1 LETCGKRGMSRSSQA
16 NPTAARLA
24 RWLLG
29 CAVRHWPKE
38 TRPWGLA
45 LAAEIDE
52 TASAFETV
60 RWSLGGF
67 MLFTR
72 SVLSSAWRWMKLPAG
87 SSLSGGVNWPKGP
100 SLLPKR
106 PRVFTAAVLGAVALL
121 LALPEGREAIRTV
134 RASWQEYRQSDSDA
148 RKLEE
153 LAARAKKEKD
163 ASTLAFVALGTRD
176 PKRAEAL
183 TEQAVALDPQLVW
196 IYGSKNHSWP
206 NFDSPKAEW
215 LAQLQ
220 AADPDNAV
228 AYLLPADA
236 LDPLRTRPFYRRGIP
251 KDAEFAVAESD
262 SKWMALMERAYGAPR
277 YDSYFQRHYQLTRT
291 VWNREKNLSP
301 VIVFSGLWSHAIPDL
316 GNLDLFADVKMHE
329 AQKARTA
336 GDLKRAES
344 LLGELDAFGI
354 RMADGSGTKIEKLI
368 AWRLSERA
376 DKELAGLYSSWGK
389 TQEERRVTLRI
400 EQIDAS
406 FRALRPGDDSADH
419 ARAQTFRREGM
430 VVQGFGTLAVLAGL
444 AALAGV
450 LMLELWPRKIRDTKT
465 IWRRGA
471 CLAAN
476 YAPTILLVACGVF
489 LVSFLPFQRAFEA
502 YRASTY
508 SLLNEEGLMDPMWG
522 LMEIPRYLTGVN
534 FAVSLWM
541 IVTIALST
549 LLLFVLARGFYRM
562 RRTAAKSA

>member
-1 LETCGKRGMSRSSQA
+1 MSVSIQA
-16 NPTAARLA
+16 NSTAARLA

-29 CAVRHWPKE
+29 CAVRHWPEE

-60 RWSLGGF
+60 RWSLGGI

-72 SVLSSAWRWMKLPAG
+72 SVLSGAWKWMKLPAG
-87 SSLSGGVNWPKGP
+87 SSLSDGVNRPKGP

-106 PRVFTAAVLGAVALL
+106 SRVFTTVVLGAAALL
-121 LALPEGREAIRTV
+121 LALPEGREAILTV
-134 RASWQEYRQSDSDA
+134 QASWQEYQQSDSDA
-148 RKLEE
+148 RKLEG
-153 LAARAKKEKD
+153 LADRAEKEKD
-163 ASTLAFVALGTRD
+163 ASTLAFVALSTGD

-183 TEQAVALDPQLVW
+183 TERAVALDPQLVW
-196 IYGSKNHSWP
+196 IYGSKNRSWP

-220 AADPDNAV
+220 ASDPDNAV
-228 AYLLPADA
+228 AYLLAADA
-236 LDPLRTRPFYRRGIP
+236 LDPLRIRPFYRRGIP
-251 KDAEFAVAESD
+251 KDAEFEVAESD

-301 VIVFSGLWSHAIPDL
+301 AIVFSGLRSHAIPSL
-316 GNLDLFADVKMHE
+316 GNLYLFADVKIHE
-329 AQKARTA
+329 AQKARAA
-336 GDLKRAES
+336 GDVKRAES
-344 LLGELDAFGI
+344 LLGEVDAFGI
-354 RMADGSGTKIEKLI
+354 RMADGSGAKIEKLI
-368 AWRLSERA
+368 AWWLSHRA

-389 TQEERRVTLRI
+389 TEEERRVTLRI

-406 FRALRPGDDSADH
+406 FRALRPGHDSTDR

-430 VVQGFGTLAVLAGL
+430 LVQGFGTLSVLAGL

-450 LMLELWPRKIRDTKT
+450 LMLELWSHKIRDTKT

-471 CLAAN
+471 CLAAD
-476 YAPTILLVACGVF
+476 YAPAVLLVACGAF
-489 LVSFLPFQRAFEA
+489 LVSFLPFQRAFEE
-502 YRASTY
+502 YRAANY
-508 SLLNEEGLMDPMWG
+508 SLLNEEGLIDPMWG
-522 LMEIPRYLTGVN
+522 LLEIPRYLRGVN
-534 FAVSLWM
+534 FAVSVWT
-541 IVTIALST
+541 IVTIALSA
-549 LLLFVLARGFYRM
+549 LLLFVLVRGFYWM
-562 RRTAAKSA
+562 RGTVAKPA

>member
-1 LETCGKRGMSRSSQA
+1 MSVSSQA
-16 NPTAARLA
+16 NSTAARLA

-29 CAVRHWPKE
+29 CAARHWPE
-38 TRPWGLA
+38 ENRAWGLA

-60 RWSLGGF
+60 RWSLGGI

-72 SVLSSAWRWMKLPAG
+72 SVLSSAWKWMKLPAG
-87 SSLSGGVNWPKGP
+87 SSLSGGVNRPKGP

-106 PRVFTAAVLGAVALL
+106 SRVFTVAVLGAAALL

-134 RASWQEYRQSDSDA
+134 RASWHEYQQSDSDA
-148 RKLEE
+148 RTLEK
-153 LAARAKKEKD
+153 LAARAEKEKD
-163 ASTLAFVALGTRD
+163 PSTLALVALSTGD
-176 PKRAEAL
+176 PKRAEEL
-183 TEQAVALDPQLVW
+183 TERAVALDPQLVW

-215 LAQLQ
+215 LARLQ
-220 AADPDNAV
+220 AADPDDAV
-228 AYLLPADA
+228 PYLLAADA
-236 LDPLRTRPFYRRGIP
+236 LDPLRTRPLYQRGIP
-251 KDAEFAVAESD
+251 KDAEFEVAEGD
-262 SKWMALMERAYGAPR
+262 SKWLVLMEHAFGAPR

-301 VIVFSGLWSHAIPDL
+301 MIVFSGLRSHAIPSL
-316 GNLDLFADVKMHE
+316 QNLMFFAHVKIHE
-329 AQKARTA
+329 AQKARAA
-336 GDLKRAES
+336 GDLSRAER
-344 LLGELDAFGI
+344 LLGEVDAFGA
-354 RMADGSGTKIEKLI
+354 RMANGSEVKIEKVI
-368 AWRLSERA
+368 GMVISQSA
-376 DKELAGLYSSWGK
+376 DKKLADFYLSTGNA
-389 TQEERRVTLRI
+389 EDARRAASRV

-406 FRALRPGDDSADH
+406 FRALRPGYDSADH

-430 VVQGFGTLAVLAGL
+430 LVQGFGTLAVLAGL

-450 LMLELWPRKIRDTKT
+450 LMLELWPRKIRDTKP

-476 YAPTILLVACGVF
+476 YAPTVLLVACGVF

-508 SLLNEEGLMDPMWG
+508 SLLNEEELMDPMWG
-522 LMEIPRYLTGVN
+522 LMEIPRYVTGVN
-534 FAVSLWM
+534 FAVSVWT
-541 IVTIALST
+541 IFTIALST

-562 RRTAAKSA
+562 RRPVANPA